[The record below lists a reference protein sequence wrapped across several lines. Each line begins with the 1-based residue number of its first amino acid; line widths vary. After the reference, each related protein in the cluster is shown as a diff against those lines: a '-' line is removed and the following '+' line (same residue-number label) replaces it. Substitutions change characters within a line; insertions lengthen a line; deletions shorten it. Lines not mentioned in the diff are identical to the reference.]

1 VIVISEVAL
10 EGGERHIRV
19 VVEMLRSIEK
29 LVRKAD
35 RVGRFEQFC
44 FHGSGLRLEVVESS
58 LTLLGLSV
66 YN

>member
-1 VIVISEVAL
+1 VIVISELAL
-10 EGGERHIRV
+10 DGERETYG

-35 RVGRFEQFC
+35 RVGFEQFC
-44 FHGSGLRLEVVESS
+44 LHGSGFRLEVVESS
-58 LTLLGLSV
+58 LTLLSSRV